1 MFIRHVARTV
11 GISVA
16 AAAVAGTFSVI
27 ALAGP
32 AGAAGP
38 ASGDTVPTA
47 ATPVTPFTPGSPFSS
62 GQNIN
67 VVVPAGSLFN
77 PSLNINIVECA
88 APGGV
93 VPTDPGNCDG
103 NTINGPTLKPN
114 ADGSINFQ
122 TKTGSL
128 YQLFALPDSV
138 SLGESAGGVTCD
150 LAHQCVLYIGN
161 DQTDFTK
168 PHVWSQAFVIKPD
181 PTDSGA
187 SPGDGTPEVPM
198 AVILPLAALGLV
210 GGSVLIHRRRTA
222 KSAA

>member
-16 AAAVAGTFSVI
+16 AAAVAGTFSII

-38 ASGDTVPTA
+38 NSGDTVPTA
-47 ATPVTPFTPGSPFSS
+47 ATPVTPFTPGTPFSS

-67 VVVPAGSLFN
+67 VVVPANTIFSPN
-77 PSLNINIVECA
+77 TNINIVECA

-122 TKTGSL
+122 TKTGTL
-128 YQLFALPDSV
+128 YQLFALPDAN
-138 SLGESAGGVTCD
+138 LGETGGGVTCD
-150 LAHQCVLYIGN
+150 LSHQCVLYIGN
-161 DQTDFTK
+161 NQGDFTQ
-168 PHVWSQAFVIKPD
+168 PHVWSQPFYITPN

-187 SPGDGTPEVPM
+187 NPGDGTPEVPM

-210 GGSVLIHRRRTA
+210 GGSVLIHRRRSA